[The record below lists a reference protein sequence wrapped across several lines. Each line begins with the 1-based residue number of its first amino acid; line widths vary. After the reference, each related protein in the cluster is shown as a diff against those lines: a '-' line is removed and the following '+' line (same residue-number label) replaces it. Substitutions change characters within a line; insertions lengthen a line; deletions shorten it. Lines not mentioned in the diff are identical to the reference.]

1 MIGMIQDK
9 ICKILQ
15 DLLKIEEPI
24 AECED
29 LTNIGLDSMVAIN
42 LIVALEQEFDLEFR
56 DEDLLLENFRTL
68 EKIGTLINERQLEQV
83 VYTEESEY

>member
-1 MIGMIQDK
+1 MIQDK